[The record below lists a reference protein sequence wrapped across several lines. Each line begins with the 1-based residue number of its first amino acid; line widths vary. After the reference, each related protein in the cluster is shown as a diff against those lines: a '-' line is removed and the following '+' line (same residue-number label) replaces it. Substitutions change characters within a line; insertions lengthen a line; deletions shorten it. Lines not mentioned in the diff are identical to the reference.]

1 MQHPGDAILA
11 TLTSLYFLLA
21 KVRQFRAMDTFWP
34 DKHTDPENGVLW
46 KLWKCPKLDQGRKPG
61 ASPVLNWNG
70 PEDLE
75 TINDLIL
82 KKVFLE
88 FPDIQDFILP
98 LNFSLGT
105 YPAEHPKCLY

>member
-1 MQHPGDAILA
+1 M
-11 TLTSLYFLLA
+11 
-21 KVRQFRAMDTFWP
+21 RQFRAMDTFWP
-34 DKHTDPENGVLW
+34 NKHTDPENGVLW
-46 KLWKCPKLDQGRKPG
+46 KFWKCPKLDQGRKPG
-61 ASPVLNWNG
+61 ASPVLNWND

-105 YPAEHPKCLY
+105 FPEEHPKCLY